1 MIAPV
6 SAGDLPGALDGLASV
21 LHACVHAG
29 ASVGFVLPFPLD
41 EARAYYCGLA
51 PSIAAGTRLVL
62 AARAEGRI
70 AGTAQLVTDT
80 LPNGRHRADVAKVLV
95 HPDFRRR
102 GLAAALMR
110 EIEARALEAGRTLLV
125 LDTHSDSP
133 AETLYAGL
141 GYLRAGRV
149 PNFAAVPEG
158 PLISTT
164 FMYKELGPHAA

>member
-1 MIAPV
+1 MSTIYKI
-6 SAGDLPGALDGLASV
+6 LP
-21 LHACVHAG
+21 
-29 ASVGFVLPFPLD
+29 
-41 EARAYYCGLA
+41 RAEW
-51 PSIAAGTRLVL
+51 L
-62 AARAEGRI
+62 AAREAGRI

-102 GLAAALMR
+102 GIAAALMR
-110 EIEARALEAGRTLLV
+110 AIEAQALRAGRTLLV

-141 GYLRAGRV
+141 GYQRAGRV

-158 PLISTT
+158 PLIATT
-164 FMYKELGPHAA
+164 FMYKELAPHG